1 VSSGDSGGGIF
12 NYKGEWLGAVC
23 CTMSKGFPANVWA
36 GNLDSLK
43 PLLQTQDNVCSGCKE
58 RLELQKKIIVY
69 LTSKY
74 ITLWTVEG
82 DIVTNRETIADFIY
96 FTIPEGLLDEMATY
110 SLDNP
115 RRIEEC
121 VILLLEILGLGL

>member
-1 VSSGDSGGGIF
+1 MYV
-12 NYKGEWLGAVC
+12 L
-23 CTMSKGFPANVWA
+23 
-36 GNLDSLK
+36 
-43 PLLQTQDNVCSGCKE
+43 GCKE

-96 FTIPEGLLDEMATY
+96 FTIPEGIA
-110 SLDNP
+110 
-115 RRIEEC
+115 
-121 VILLLEILGLGL
+121 